1 MYSLKEEGF
10 WAICSAVVMFTCIMP
25 LLSLNMMKNAHMVS
39 DWEVSNHKERVPV
52 LISSALFLC
61 CLYYV
66 FSYLEENSGS
76 IFENFFSVIMGG
88 IVLSILGAAIS
99 YFWKISLHSMMI
111 AALAGAMI
119 GLTTTLSPILNM
131 EDMVFYN
138 SLILLTVGVVAFA
151 RLHQKA
157 HNILQV
163 LGGMFLGFTVEFLV
177 VNNEWYF

>member
-1 MYSLKEEGF
+1 
-10 WAICSAVVMFTCIMP
+10 
-25 LLSLNMMKNAHMVS
+25 
-39 DWEVSNHKERVPV
+39 
-52 LISSALFLC
+52 
-61 CLYYV
+61 
-66 FSYLEENSGS
+66 
-76 IFENFFSVIMGG
+76 
-88 IVLSILGAAIS
+88 
-99 YFWKISLHSMMI
+99 MMI